1 MQGSGCGNSTYTAT
15 ESVSKILECSNLA
28 WRFRKSAH
36 LPLGFRL
43 NASKSGLGFSWG
55 FRGFRIGRD
64 AKGRTVRTLSIPGT
78 GVFNRQVIST
88 ARSRATFVTVNSRG
102 VGYQRRTENLE
113 PGLEPQN
120 DTQVQLDSVFHVP
133 LSELAASNQ
142 SEFVA
147 RLNDNAS
154 AFNLGPVLIVLSVF
168 ALLLVLSNFILGLV
182 LFFLGLGLGIFVSK
196 RFAERHTAEIN
207 FSLDQEATEQFRARQ
222 QALSVLASCARIWVV
237 NTSALNTDTRRNAGA
252 YTLISRG
259 SAAIGNLPTKGFKSS
274 VPIHS
279 ISANNIVLHFLPDQI
294 LIYTG
299 RYGSISYAQLSI
311 EARSTQFTE
320 TEAIPGDSLRIGTT
334 WQYARKDGGPDLRYN
349 NNRQIPVLEY
359 GEVTFRTATG
369 LQVTLQTS
377 NSEKAKA
384 FAGQFSAVLP
394 RNTIPPI
401 ADGSSYPDR
410 SNDLRYEDPYREA
423 FHEKAQRETAGP
435 NLPSRLE
442 PGQHQDPPLASPPS
456 SVPFP
461 IAIPLTRSNPVEMPL
476 PSLRL
481 NPQPELH
488 PTTSTELTLSSLKDV
503 SKGFVDAIVELLKTE
518 MSASRQSSMARDYF
532 EQDLRAIIIHFGC
545 ADGKISRDAAHLYLE
560 LFNQMHP
567 RTYSGWS
574 VDNSINMLQQ
584 IVQKNPDIYLE
595 GPVRPYTLAFIEKF
609 DGAHGTN
616 FKKTTCDFLMAV
628 AIFASAVDGRVSDDR
643 TAAIAQLKATLEQ
656 HS

>member
-1 MQGSGCGNSTYTAT
+1 M
-15 ESVSKILECSNLA
+15 KLA
-28 WRFRKSAH
+28 WRFRKSAR

-113 PGLEPQN
+113 PGLQPQN
-120 DTQVQLDSVFHVP
+120 DPQLQLDSVFHVP
-133 LSELAASNQ
+133 VSELADSNQ

-147 RLNDNAS
+147 RLNNNVS
-154 AFNLGPVLIVLSVF
+154 AFNPGPVLIVLSVF
-168 ALLLVLSNFILGLV
+168 AFLLVSINLILGVV

-196 RFAERHTAEIN
+196 RFAEGHTDEIN
-207 FSLDQEATEQFRARQ
+207 FSLDQESADQFRARQ

-237 NTSALNTDTRRNAGA
+237 NTSAANADAKRNAGA

-259 SAAIGNLPTKGFKSS
+259 LAAVGNLPTKGFKCSLA
-274 VPIHS
+274 ITS
-279 ISANNIVLHFLPDQI
+279 IRANNMVLHFLPDQI

-299 RYGSISYAQLSI
+299 RYGSISYAQLFI
-311 EARSTQFTE
+311 EVRSTRFSE
-320 TEAIPGDSLRIGTT
+320 TEPIPGDSRRIDTT
-334 WQYARKDGGPDLRYN
+334 WQYVNKSGGPDRRFN

-359 GEVTFRTATG
+359 GEVTFSTATG
-369 LQVTLQTS
+369 LRIILQTS

-384 FAGQFSAVLP
+384 FAGQFTAIRPSNTVAPVQA
-394 RNTIPPI
+394 TIPPP
-401 ADGSSYPDR
+401 A
-410 SNDLRYEDPYREA
+410 A
-423 FHEKAQRETAGP
+423 
-435 NLPSRLE
+435 LPS
-442 PGQHQDPPLASPPS
+442 PVPPLI
-456 SVPFP
+456 P
-461 IAIPLTRSNPVEMPL
+461 IPQTPLNPVETPL
-476 PSLRL
+476 SPLRL
-481 NPQPELH
+481 SPQPELH
-488 PTTSTELTLSSLKDV
+488 PTTSNELTLSSLKDV
-503 SKGFVDAIVELLKTE
+503 SKGYVDAIVELLKTE
-518 MSASRQSSMARDYF
+518 MSESRQSSMARDYF
-532 EQDLRAIIIHFGC
+532 EQDLRAIVIHFGC
-545 ADGKISRDAAHLYLE
+545 TDGKISRDAAHLYLD
-560 LFNQMHP
+560 LYSQMHP

-584 IVQKNPDIYLE
+584 IVQKNPDIYL
-595 GPVRPYTLAFIEKF
+595 GGLVRPYTLAYIENF
-609 DGAHGTN
+609 DASHGTN
-616 FKKTTCDFLMAV
+616 FKKTTCDFLVAV

>member
-1 MQGSGCGNSTYTAT
+1 
-15 ESVSKILECSNLA
+15 LA
-28 WRFRKSAH
+28 WRFRKSAR

-102 VGYQRRTENLE
+102 IGYQRRTENLE
-113 PGLEPQN
+113 PALEPQN
-120 DTQVQLDSVFHVP
+120 DPQLQLDSVFHVP
-133 LSELAASNQ
+133 VSELAASNQ

-147 RLNDNAS
+147 RLNDNVS
-154 AFNLGPVLIVLSVF
+154 AFNPGPVLIVLSVF

-196 RFAERHTAEIN
+196 RFAESHTEEIN
-207 FSLDQEATEQFRARQ
+207 FSLDQDSAEKFRGRQ

-237 NTSALNTDTRRNAGA
+237 NTSASNADAKRNAGA
-252 YTLISRG
+252 HTLITRG
-259 SAAIGNLPTKGFKSS
+259 PAAVGNLPTRGFKCSL
-274 VPIHS
+274 PILS
-279 ISANNIVLHFLPDQI
+279 IRANNIVLHFLPDQI
-294 LIYTG
+294 LIFSG
-299 RYGSISYAQLSI
+299 RYVSISYAQLFI
-311 EARSTQFTE
+311 EVRSTRFSE
-320 TEAIPGDSLRIGTT
+320 TEPIPGDSRKVDTT
-334 WQYARKDGGPDLRYN
+334 WLYVNKSGGPDRRFN
-349 NNRQIPVLEY
+349 SNRQIPVLEY

-369 LQVTLQTS
+369 LEMSLQTS

-394 RNTIPPI
+394 NNTMPSI
-401 ADGSSYPDR
+401 ADGSSYLDR
-410 SNDLRYEDPYREA
+410 SGDLRYEVPYREA
-423 FHEKAQRETAGP
+423 FHGKAEREAAGS

-461 IAIPLTRSNPVEMPL
+461 NPIPLTRSNPVEMPL
-476 PSLRL
+476 PPLRL

-488 PTTSTELTLSSLKDV
+488 PMTSTELTLSSLKDV

-518 MSASRQSSMARDYF
+518 MSESRQSSMARDYF

-545 ADGKISRDAAHLYLE
+545 TDGKISRDAAHLYLE
-560 LFNQMHP
+560 LFSQMHP

-574 VDNSINMLQQ
+574 VDNSINVLQE
-584 IVQKNPDIYLE
+584 IVQKNLNFYIG

-628 AIFASAVDGRVSDDR
+628 AIFASAVDGKVSDDR
-643 TAAIAQLKATLEQ
+643 TAGITQLKATLEQ

>member
-1 MQGSGCGNSTYTAT
+1 M
-15 ESVSKILECSNLA
+15 KLA
-28 WRFRKSAH
+28 WRFRKSAR

-113 PGLEPQN
+113 PGLQPQN
-120 DTQVQLDSVFHVP
+120 DPQLQLDSVFHVP
-133 LSELAASNQ
+133 VSELADSNQ

-147 RLNDNAS
+147 RLNNNVS
-154 AFNLGPVLIVLSVF
+154 AFNPGPVLIVLSVF
-168 ALLLVLSNFILGLV
+168 AFLLVSINLILGVV

-196 RFAERHTAEIN
+196 RFAEGHTDEIN
-207 FSLDQEATEQFRARQ
+207 FSLDQESADQFRARQ

-237 NTSALNTDTRRNAGA
+237 NTSAANADAKRNAGA

-259 SAAIGNLPTKGFKSS
+259 LAAVGNLPTKGFKCSLA
-274 VPIHS
+274 ITS
-279 ISANNIVLHFLPDQI
+279 IRANNMVLHFLPDQI

-299 RYGSISYAQLSI
+299 RYGSISYAQLFI
-311 EARSTQFTE
+311 EVRSTRFSE
-320 TEAIPGDSLRIGTT
+320 TEPIPGDSRRIDTT
-334 WQYARKDGGPDLRYN
+334 WQYVNKSGEPDRRFN

-359 GEVTFRTATG
+359 GEVTFSTATG
-369 LQVTLQTS
+369 LRIILQTS

-384 FAGQFSAVLP
+384 FAGQFTAIRPSNTVAPVQA
-394 RNTIPPI
+394 TIPPP
-401 ADGSSYPDR
+401 A
-410 SNDLRYEDPYREA
+410 A
-423 FHEKAQRETAGP
+423 
-435 NLPSRLE
+435 LPS
-442 PGQHQDPPLASPPS
+442 PVPPLI
-456 SVPFP
+456 P
-461 IAIPLTRSNPVEMPL
+461 IPQTPLNPVETPL
-476 PSLRL
+476 SPLRL
-481 NPQPELH
+481 SPQPELH
-488 PTTSTELTLSSLKDV
+488 PTTSNELTLSSLKDV
-503 SKGFVDAIVELLKTE
+503 SKGYVDAIVELLKTE
-518 MSASRQSSMARDYF
+518 MSGHDNQAWLGTILSRTCGRLSSISDVLMGRFRETQRIYIWTCIESDAS
-532 EQDLRAIIIHFGC
+532 
-545 ADGKISRDAAHLYLE
+545 
-560 LFNQMHP
+560 

-584 IVQKNPDIYLE
+584 IVQKNPDIYL
-595 GPVRPYTLAFIEKF
+595 GGLVRPYTLAYIENF
-609 DGAHGTN
+609 DASHGTN
-616 FKKTTCDFLMAV
+616 FKKTTCDFLVAV